1 MKTSVK
7 TGLLVLG
14 LGLSAVL
21 QAAVGDPKDSGK
33 WQLIAKD
40 AFGQKTF
47 MDTAH
52 FEAGF
57 PAQFLVKTDIVQ
69 CVSKYRMNTCT
80 KVALFEADCKQGK
93 LKYVRDM
100 TRDVTG
106 GVVKEWENH
115 RAKMVYPPSGTTL
128 ETLLIRACQRNKKL
142 I

>member
-1 MKTSVK
+1 MKTSVII
-7 TGLLVLG
+7 GLLGVLCV
-14 LGLSAVL
+14 SSV

-52 FEAGF
+52 FQAGF

-69 CVSKYRMNTCT
+69 CRSKFRMSTCT
-80 KVALFEADCKQGK
+80 TVALFEADCKKGK

-100 TRDVTG
+100 TRDVSG
-106 GVVKEWENH
+106 EVVKEWENLK
-115 RAKMVYPPSGTTL
+115 AKMVYPPSGTSM
-128 ETLLIRACQRNKKL
+128 ETLLIKACQRNKKL

>member
-1 MKTSVK
+1 MKNTVII
-7 TGLLVLG
+7 GLLG
-14 LGLSAVL
+14 LMCVYSA
-21 QAAVGDPKDSGK
+21 QAAVGDPKDSGQ

-52 FEAGF
+52 FQAGF

-69 CVSKYRMNTCT
+69 CRSKFRMSTCT
-80 KVALFEADCKQGK
+80 TVALFEADCKKGK

-100 TRDVTG
+100 TRDVSG
-106 GVVKEWENH
+106 EVVKEWENLK
-115 RAKMVYPPSGTTL
+115 AKMVYPPSGTSM
-128 ETLLIRACQRNKKL
+128 ETLLIKACQRNKKL

>member
-1 MKTSVK
+1 MNNSVI
-7 TGLLVLG
+7 LG
-14 LGLSAVL
+14 LMALMCVYSV
-21 QAAVGDPKDSGK
+21 QAAVGDPKDSGQ

-52 FEAGF
+52 FQAGF

-69 CVSKYRMNTCT
+69 CRSKFRMSTCT
-80 KVALFEADCKQGK
+80 TVALFEADCKKGK

-100 TRDVTG
+100 TRDVSG
-106 GVVKEWENH
+106 EVVKEWENLK
-115 RAKMVYPPSGTTL
+115 AKMVYPPSGTSM
-128 ETLLIRACQRNKKL
+128 ETLLIKACQRNKKL

>member
-1 MKTSVK
+1 MKTSVII
-7 TGLLVLG
+7 GLLGVLCV
-14 LGLSAVL
+14 SNV
-21 QAAVGDPKDSGK
+21 QAAVGDPKDSGQ

-52 FEAGF
+52 FQAGF

-69 CVSKYRMNTCT
+69 CRSKFRMSTCT
-80 KVALFEADCKQGK
+80 TVALFEADCKKGK

-100 TRDVTG
+100 TRDVSG
-106 GVVKEWENH
+106 EVVKEWENH

>member
-1 MKTSVK
+1 MKNTVIL
-7 TGLLVLG
+7 GLLG
-14 LGLSAVL
+14 LMCVYSA
-21 QAAVGDPKDSGK
+21 QAAVGDPKDSGQ

-69 CVSKYRMNTCT
+69 CRSKFRMSTCT
-80 KVALFEADCKQGK
+80 TVALFEADCKKGK

-100 TRDVTG
+100 TRDVSG
-106 GVVKEWENH
+106 EVVKEWENL
-115 RAKMVYPPSGTTL
+115 RAKMVYPPSGTSM
-128 ETLLIRACQRNKKL
+128 ETLLIKACQRNKKL

>member
-1 MKTSVK
+1 MKNTVIL
-7 TGLLVLG
+7 GLLG
-14 LGLSAVL
+14 LMCVYSA
-21 QAAVGDPKDSGK
+21 QAAVGDPKDSGQ

-57 PAQFLVKTDIVQ
+57 PVQFLVKTDIVQ
-69 CVSKYRMNTCT
+69 CRSKFRMSTCT
-80 KVALFEADCKQGK
+80 TVALFEADCKKGK

-100 TRDVTG
+100 TRDVSG
-106 GVVKEWENH
+106 EVVKEWENLK
-115 RAKMVYPPSGTTL
+115 AKMVYPPSGTSL
-128 ETLLIRACQRNKKL
+128 ETLLIKACQRNKKL

>member
-1 MKTSVK
+1 MKTSVII
-7 TGLLVLG
+7 GLLSVLCV
-14 LGLSAVL
+14 SSV
-21 QAAVGDPKDSGK
+21 QAAVSDPKDSGQ

-52 FEAGF
+52 FQAGF

-69 CVSKYRMNTCT
+69 CRSKFRMSTCT
-80 KVALFEADCKQGK
+80 TVALFEADCKKGK

-100 TRDVTG
+100 TRDVSG
-106 GVVKEWENH
+106 EVVKEWENL
-115 RAKMVYPPSGTTL
+115 RAKMVYPPSGTSM
-128 ETLLIRACQRNKKL
+128 ETLLIKACQRNKKL

>member
-1 MKTSVK
+1 MKTSVII
-7 TGLLVLG
+7 GLLSVLCVA
-14 LGLSAVL
+14 SV
-21 QAAVGDPKDSGK
+21 QAAVGDPKDSGQ

-52 FEAGF
+52 FQAGF

-69 CVSKYRMNTCT
+69 CRSKFRMSTCT
-80 KVALFEADCKQGK
+80 TVALFEADCKKGK

-100 TRDVTG
+100 TRDVSG
-106 GVVKEWENH
+106 EVVKEWENLK
-115 RAKMVYPPSGTTL
+115 AKMVYPPSGTSM
-128 ETLLIRACQRNKKL
+128 ETLLIKACQRNKKL

>member
-1 MKTSVK
+1 MKNTVIL
-7 TGLLVLG
+7 GLLG
-14 LGLSAVL
+14 LMCVYSA
-21 QAAVGDPKDSGK
+21 QAAVGDPKDSGQ

-69 CVSKYRMNTCT
+69 CRSKFRMSTCT
-80 KVALFEADCKQGK
+80 TVALFEADCKKGK

-100 TRDVTG
+100 TRDVSG
-106 GVVKEWENH
+106 EVVKEWENLK
-115 RAKMVYPPSGTTL
+115 AKMVYPPSGTSL
-128 ETLLIRACQRNKKL
+128 DTLLIKACQRNKKL

>member
-1 MKTSVK
+1 MKTSVII
-7 TGLLVLG
+7 GLLGVLCV
-14 LGLSAVL
+14 SNV
-21 QAAVGDPKDSGK
+21 QAAVGDPKDSGQ

-52 FEAGF
+52 FQAGF

-69 CVSKYRMNTCT
+69 CRSKFRMSTCT
-80 KVALFEADCKQGK
+80 TVALFEADCKKGK

-100 TRDVTG
+100 TRDVSG
-106 GVVKEWENH
+106 EVVKEWENH
-115 RAKMVYPPSGTTL
+115 KAKMVYPPSGTSM
-128 ETLLIRACQRNKKL
+128 EALLIKACQRNKKL

>member
-1 MKTSVK
+1 MKNTVIL
-7 TGLLVLG
+7 GLLG
-14 LGLSAVL
+14 LMCVYSA
-21 QAAVGDPKDSGK
+21 QAVVGDPKDSGQ

-69 CVSKYRMNTCT
+69 CRSKFRMSTCT
-80 KVALFEADCKQGK
+80 TVALFEADCKKGK

-100 TRDVTG
+100 TRDVSG
-106 GVVKEWENH
+106 EVVKEWENLK
-115 RAKMVYPPSGTTL
+115 AKMVYPPSGTSL
-128 ETLLIRACQRNKKL
+128 ETLLIKACQRNKKL

>member
-1 MKTSVK
+1 MKTSIII
-7 TGLLVLG
+7 GLLGVLCVF
-14 LGLSAVL
+14 SV
-21 QAAVGDPKDSGK
+21 QAAVGDPKDSGQ

-52 FEAGF
+52 FQAGF

-69 CVSKYRMNTCT
+69 CRSKFRMSTCT
-80 KVALFEADCKQGK
+80 TVALFEADCKKGK

-100 TRDVTG
+100 TRDVSG
-106 GVVKEWENH
+106 EVVKEWENLK
-115 RAKMVYPPSGTTL
+115 AKMVYPPSGTSM
-128 ETLLIRACQRNKKL
+128 ETLLIKACQRNKKL

>member
-1 MKTSVK
+1 MKNTVIL
-7 TGLLVLG
+7 GLLG
-14 LGLSAVL
+14 LMCVYSA
-21 QAAVGDPKDSGK
+21 QAALGDPKDSGQ

-69 CVSKYRMNTCT
+69 CRSKFRMSTCT
-80 KVALFEADCKQGK
+80 TVALFEADCKKGK

-100 TRDVTG
+100 TRDVSG
-106 GVVKEWENH
+106 EVVKEWENLK
-115 RAKMVYPPSGTTL
+115 AKMVYPPSGTSL
-128 ETLLIRACQRNKKL
+128 ETLLIKACQRNKKL

>member
-1 MKTSVK
+1 M
-7 TGLLVLG
+7 
-14 LGLSAVL
+14 
-21 QAAVGDPKDSGK
+21 GDPKDSGK

>member
-1 MKTSVK
+1 MKNTVIL
-7 TGLLVLG
+7 GLLG
-14 LGLSAVL
+14 LMCVYSA
-21 QAAVGDPKDSGK
+21 QAAVGDPKDSGQ

-69 CVSKYRMNTCT
+69 CRSKFRMSTCT
-80 KVALFEADCKQGK
+80 TVALFEADCKKGK

-100 TRDVTG
+100 TCDVSG
-106 GVVKEWENH
+106 EVVKEWENLK
-115 RAKMVYPPSGTTL
+115 AKMVYPPSGTSL
-128 ETLLIRACQRNKKL
+128 ETLLIKACQRNKKL

>member
-1 MKTSVK
+1 MKNTVII
-7 TGLLVLG
+7 GLLG
-14 LGLSAVL
+14 LMCVYSA
-21 QAAVGDPKDSGK
+21 QAAVGDPKDSGQ

-69 CVSKYRMNTCT
+69 CRSKFRMSTCT
-80 KVALFEADCKQGK
+80 TVALFEADCKKGK

-100 TRDVTG
+100 TRDVSG
-106 GVVKEWENH
+106 EVVKEWENLK
-115 RAKMVYPPSGTTL
+115 AKMVYPPSGTSL
-128 ETLLIRACQRNKKL
+128 ETLLIKACQRNKKL

>member
-1 MKTSVK
+1 MKTSVII
-7 TGLLVLG
+7 GLLGVLCV
-14 LGLSAVL
+14 SNV
-21 QAAVGDPKDSGK
+21 QAAVGDPKDSGQ

-52 FEAGF
+52 FQAGF

-69 CVSKYRMNTCT
+69 CRSKFRMSTCT
-80 KVALFEADCKQGK
+80 TVALFEADCKKGK

-100 TRDVTG
+100 TRDVSG
-106 GVVKEWENH
+106 EVVKEWENH
-115 RAKMVYPPSGTTL
+115 KAKMVYPPSGTSM
-128 ETLLIRACQRNKKL
+128 ETLLIKACQRNKKL

>member
-1 MKTSVK
+1 MKNTVIL
-7 TGLLVLG
+7 GLLG
-14 LGLSAVL
+14 LMCVYSA
-21 QAAVGDPKDSGK
+21 QAAVGDPKDSGQ

-52 FEAGF
+52 FQAGF

-69 CVSKYRMNTCT
+69 CRSKFRMSTCT
-80 KVALFEADCKQGK
+80 TVALFEADCKKGK

-100 TRDVTG
+100 TRDVSG
-106 GVVKEWENH
+106 EVVKEWENLK
-115 RAKMVYPPSGTTL
+115 AKMVYPPSGTSM
-128 ETLLIRACQRNKKL
+128 ETLLIKACQRNKKL

>member
-1 MKTSVK
+1 MKTSVII
-7 TGLLVLG
+7 GLLGVLCV
-14 LGLSAVL
+14 SSVQAV
-21 QAAVGDPKDSGK
+21 VGDPKDSGQ

-52 FEAGF
+52 FQAGF

-69 CVSKYRMNTCT
+69 CRSKFRMSTCT
-80 KVALFEADCKQGK
+80 TVALFEADCKKGK

-100 TRDVTG
+100 TRDVSG
-106 GVVKEWENH
+106 EVVKEWENLK
-115 RAKMVYPPSGTTL
+115 AKMVYPPSGTSM
-128 ETLLIRACQRNKKL
+128 ETLLIKACQRNKKL

>member
-1 MKTSVK
+1 MKNTVIL
-7 TGLLVLG
+7 GLLG
-14 LGLSAVL
+14 LMCVYSA
-21 QAAVGDPKDSGK
+21 QAAVGDPKDSGQ

-52 FEAGF
+52 FQAGF

-69 CVSKYRMNTCT
+69 CRSKFRMSTCT
-80 KVALFEADCKQGK
+80 TVALFEADCKKGK

-100 TRDVTG
+100 TRDVSG
-106 GVVKEWENH
+106 EVVKEWENL
-115 RAKMVYPPSGTTL
+115 RAKMVYPPSGTSM
-128 ETLLIRACQRNKKL
+128 ETLLIKACQRNKKL

>member
-1 MKTSVK
+1 MKNTVIL
-7 TGLLVLG
+7 GLLG
-14 LGLSAVL
+14 LMCVYSA
-21 QAAVGDPKDSGK
+21 QAAVGDPKDSGQ

-69 CVSKYRMNTCT
+69 CRSKFRMSTCT
-80 KVALFEADCKQGK
+80 TVALFEADCKKGK

-100 TRDVTG
+100 TRDVSG
-106 GVVKEWENH
+106 EVVKEWENLK
-115 RAKMVYPPSGTTL
+115 AKMVYPPSGTSL
-128 ETLLIRACQRNKKL
+128 ETLLIKACQRNKKL

>member
-1 MKTSVK
+1 MN
-7 TGLLVLG
+7 LLRCLFLLALG
-14 LGLSAVL
+14 GSISAT
-21 QAAVGDPKDSGK
+21 AAVGDPKDSGK

-52 FEAGF
+52 FQAGN

-69 CVSKYRMNTCT
+69 CVSKYRMDTCT
-80 KVALFEADCKQGK
+80 TVAMFEADCKQGK
-93 LKYVRDM
+93 LKYVRDI

-106 GVVKEWENH
+106 GVIKEWENH
-115 RAKMVYPPSGTTL
+115 RAKMVYPPSGSSL

-142 I
+142 M

>member
-1 MKTSVK
+1 MN
-7 TGLLVLG
+7 LLRCLFLLALG
-14 LGLSAVL
+14 GSISAT
-21 QAAVGDPKDSGK
+21 AAVGDPKDSGK

-52 FEAGF
+52 FQAGD

-80 KVALFEADCKQGK
+80 TVALFEADCKQGK

-106 GVVKEWENH
+106 GVIKEWENH
-115 RAKMVYPPSGTTL
+115 RAKMVYPPSGSSL

-142 I
+142 M

>member
-1 MKTSVK
+1 MNISATAVC
-7 TGLLVLG
+7 LMVA
-14 LGLSAVL
+14 LGLSATAH
-21 QAAVGDPKDSGK
+21 AAIGDPKDSGQ

>member
-1 MKTSVK
+1 MN
-7 TGLLVLG
+7 LLRCLFLLALG
-14 LGLSAVL
+14 GSISAT
-21 QAAVGDPKDSGK
+21 AAVGDPKDSGK

-52 FEAGF
+52 FQAGD

-80 KVALFEADCKQGK
+80 TVALFEADCKQGK

-106 GVVKEWENH
+106 GVIKEWENH
-115 RAKMVYPPSGTTL
+115 RAKMVYPPSGSSL
-128 ETLLIRACQRNKKL
+128 ETLLIRACQRNKKML
-142 I
+142 